1 MKTLRSVKIAPKRL
15 FQDKNTMR
23 DKATPE
29 RYFERR
35 GCSLTVSSQ
44 AFLGSQTPRLIGY
57 AKCARF

>member
-1 MKTLRSVKIAPKRL
+1 
-15 FQDKNTMR
+15 MR

-44 AFLGSQTPRLIGY
+44 AFFGSQTPRLIG
-57 AKCARF
+57 